1 MFVIDRVRFQ
11 KFSSEGAFIS
21 AFGKQGAGDG
31 EFNRPSGMYIDQNG
45 YIYVADSGNSRIQKF
60 DQKGKFIMKWGTAGS
75 GNGQMAF
82 PIGVTVDSRGYVY
95 VAERDN
101 NRIQLFGF
109 APSTRSL
116 KK

>member
-1 MFVIDRVRFQ
+1 
-11 KFSSEGAFIS
+11 
-21 AFGKQGAGDG
+21 
-31 EFNRPSGMYIDQNG
+31 MYIDQNS
-45 YIYVADSGNSRIQKF
+45 YIYVADSGNNRVQKF
-60 DQKGKFIMKWGTAGS
+60 DSKGKFIMKWGTPGT

-109 APSTRSL
+109 APPTRSL

>member
-1 MFVIDRVRFQ
+1 
-11 KFSSEGAFIS
+11 
-21 AFGKQGAGDG
+21 
-31 EFNRPSGMYIDQNG
+31 
-45 YIYVADSGNSRIQKF
+45 
-60 DQKGKFIMKWGTAGS
+60 
-75 GNGQMAF
+75 MAF

-109 APSTRSL
+109 APPTRSL